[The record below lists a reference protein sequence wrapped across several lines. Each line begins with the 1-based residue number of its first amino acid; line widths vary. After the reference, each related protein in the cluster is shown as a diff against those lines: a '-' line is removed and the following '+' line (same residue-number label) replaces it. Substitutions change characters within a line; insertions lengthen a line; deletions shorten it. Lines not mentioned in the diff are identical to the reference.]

1 MSEKTLRLAKNLMNK
16 PVNTQHE
23 DLKHRLRLRGS
34 SLSQVARLIGERP
47 STVTLVSQ
55 GLRKSD
61 KIQKALAEAA
71 GCSPAELFPDRYKD
85 DGGIK

>member
-1 MSEKTLRLAKNLMNK
+1 MSSS
-16 PVNTQHE
+16 VNTQHE
-23 DLKHRLRLRGS
+23 NLKHRLRLRGS

-55 GLRKSD
+55 GIRKSH

-71 GCSPAELFPDRYKD
+71 GCSPKELFPARYQD